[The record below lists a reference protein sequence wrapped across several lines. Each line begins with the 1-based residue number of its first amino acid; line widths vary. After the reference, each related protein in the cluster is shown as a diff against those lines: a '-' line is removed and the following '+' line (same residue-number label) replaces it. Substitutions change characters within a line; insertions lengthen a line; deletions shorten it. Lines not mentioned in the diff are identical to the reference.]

1 MKNYIISFCKKN
13 NMQEKHLQGYIGMA
27 ENWLHVTDEIM
38 SDFLLSP

>member
-1 MKNYIISFCKKN
+1 MKNYIISFCKKIICKKN
-13 NMQEKHLQGYIGMA
+13 MA